1 MLRLLPIKVMA
12 KPKYDIFSLKNGEL
26 SKEGSTEKNFIDD
39 IHDYYEGNY
48 YPLVNYSSFIGANAS
63 NAGFSG
69 EIAVRSAAGANLENN
84 VPIGTTQ
91 LSIHLFDPDLA
102 GTSSTTVTVAST
114 VDADDEVVTLTE
126 STSGNGRFSGTINLS
141 ETTFRIVEDEE
152 QFLADVAIEME
163 NISQENPDWSD
174 DEVQSYAS
182 INVHEVYFHNA
193 VERYNN
199 PQSNNSR
206 DDGSLDVSGSAI
218 ISISYADATADW
230 GASGTTITKNTVYGG
245 VSGGLSGVLTVANSP
260 YVITGDLF
268 VEEQDSLTIEAGVTL
283 KFFGMYR
290 MEVKGYLHAVGALRD
305 SIHFVSYD
313 ENGQWKGLQF
323 TDAYDAKSVT

>member
-1 MLRLLPIKVMA
+1 MNSGTNPQ
-12 KPKYDIFSLKNGEL
+12 D
-26 SKEGSTEKNFIDD
+26 IDD

-102 GTSSTTVTVAST
+102 GTSSTTVTVSST

-163 NISQENPDWSD
+163 NISQENPDWL
-174 DEVQSYAS
+174 
-182 INVHEVYFHNA
+182 
-193 VERYNN
+193 N
-199 PQSNNSR
+199 PSCRGN
-206 DDGSLDVSGSAI
+206 
-218 ISISYADATADW
+218 
-230 GASGTTITKNTVYGG
+230 
-245 VSGGLSGVLTVANSP
+245 
-260 YVITGDLF
+260 
-268 VEEQDSLTIEAGVTL
+268 
-283 KFFGMYR
+283 
-290 MEVKGYLHAVGALRD
+290 GALGQIIKSDPCLIRPERD
-305 SIHFVSYD
+305 ARSPM
-313 ENGQWKGLQF
+313 WLP
-323 TDAYDAKSVT
+323 